1 MNTQLPAA
9 TRIRRHVVGT
19 RLLPL
24 EKNRDF
30 KKPDPTI
37 PRVDGEDPYNDWL
50 QSVRTGTPSASNF
63 EYAVPLT
70 IVANFGNV
78 ALRAGKKLEY
88 DTEKGVITNDKD
100 ANKFLSKEYR
110 KGWELPV

>member
-1 MNTQLPAA
+1 M
-9 TRIRRHVVGT
+9 
-19 RLLPL
+19 
-24 EKNRDF
+24 
-30 KKPDPTI
+30 
-37 PRVDGEDPYNDWL
+37 
-50 QSVRTGTPSASNF
+50 
-63 EYAVPLT
+63 PLT

-88 DTEKGVITNDKD
+88 DVEKGVITNDAD